1 MIEGV
6 TIQNFDKKFIEW
18 ARRWFN
24 PLARTALFIIFFYF
38 GLLKLLGLSPAEGL
52 AATLVTKTVGA
63 AYFHQL
69 FFVLSVFECL
79 IGILFLIPKAT
90 RIVIF
95 LMLVHMAIV
104 CSPLALAPEAVW
116 SAPFVPNLDGQYVI
130 KNVALIVLA
139 IGLVAQTKP
148 LKTKN

>member
-1 MIEGV
+1 MSL
-6 TIQNFDKKFIEW
+6 QAFDKKFIIW

-24 PLARTALFIIFFYF
+24 PLARAALFIIFFYF

-63 AYFHQL
+63 AYFQQL
-69 FFVLSVFECL
+69 FMALAILECL
-79 IGILFLIPKAT
+79 IGILFLVPKAT

-95 LMLVHMAIV
+95 LMLVHMLIV
-104 CSPLALAPEAVW
+104 CSPLVLAPEAVW
-116 SAPFVPNLDGQYVI
+116 SAPFIPNLDGQYVI
-130 KNVALIVLA
+130 KNMALIVLA

-148 LKTKN
+148 LRS

>member
-1 MIEGV
+1 M
-6 TIQNFDKKFIEW
+6 QNFDKEFILW

-24 PLARTALFIIFFYF
+24 PLARAALFIIFFYF

-63 AYFHQL
+63 EYFHQL
-69 FFVLSVFECL
+69 FISLAIFECL

-90 RIVIF
+90 RIVIL
-95 LMLVHMAIV
+95 LMLVHMVMV
-104 CSPLALAPEAVW
+104 CSPLVIAPEAVW
-116 SAPFVPNLDGQYVI
+116 TAPFVPNLDGQYVI
-130 KNVALIVLA
+130 KNMALIVLA

-148 LKTKN
+148 LKK